1 MSYVFLL
8 YPEEMEEIIQILIF
22 VGAMVIAV
30 IGQNA
35 KNKKKP
41 MTASPKEVLEDM
53 FPEITLQE
61 EENAMP
67 PTRQPVPERKRTS
80 VKKQPIPPPAA
91 PERRK
96 ETSKQEK
103 KISLS
108 QKSEAKRAFIYSEI
122 FNRKY

>member
-61 EENAMP
+61 EENTMP

-108 QKSEAKRAFIYSEI
+108 QKSEARRAFIYSEI

>member
-41 MTASPKEVLEDM
+41 MTASPQEVLEDM

-61 EENAMP
+61 EENTMP

-108 QKSEAKRAFIYSEI
+108 QKSEARRAFIYSEI
-122 FNRKY
+122 FKRKY

>member
-41 MTASPKEVLEDM
+41 MTASPQEVLEDM

-67 PTRQPVPERKRTS
+67 STRQPVPERKRTS

-108 QKSEAKRAFIYSEI
+108 QKSEARRAFIYSEI

>member
-41 MTASPKEVLEDM
+41 MTASPQEVLEDM

-61 EENAMP
+61 EENTMP
-67 PTRQPVPERKRTS
+67 PTRQPIPERKRTS

-108 QKSEAKRAFIYSEI
+108 QKSEARRAFIYSEI